1 VDARGAMAV
10 VLDGVDE
17 HLEGDVL
24 PAYADRQRWIGMM
37 QASIETVQERF
48 SSDRMV
54 EKYFAQL
61 YAC

>member
-1 VDARGAMAV
+1 
-10 VLDGVDE
+10 
-17 HLEGDVL
+17 
-24 PAYADRQRWIGMM
+24 MM